1 MMIESE
7 LVPMIE
13 NPETGIIRLNSET
26 ISFLGG
32 CLIEAQDID
41 LQLKILDM
49 IEKHST
55 FVLEASATVASKK
68 ASGNLRSV

>member
-1 MMIESE
+1 
-7 LVPMIE
+7 
-13 NPETGIIRLNSET
+13 
-26 ISFLGG
+26 LGG

-55 FVLEASATVASKK
+55 FVLEASARVASKK